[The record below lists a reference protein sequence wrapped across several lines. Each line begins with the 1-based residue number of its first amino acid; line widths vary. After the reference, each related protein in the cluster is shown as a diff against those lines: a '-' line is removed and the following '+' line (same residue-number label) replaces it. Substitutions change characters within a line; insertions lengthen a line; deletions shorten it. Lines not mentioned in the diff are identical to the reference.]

1 MKRVSTLLVLF
12 FLLLLAACGAAVSNT
27 AVTSPTESVNSENGD
42 TAVAV
47 TSPTESVKS
56 ENGDTTVAVTS
67 FTPAQNAAEAA
78 QLRPD
83 DHTQGA
89 VEPIITIIEYGDFQ

>member
-1 MKRVSTLLVLF
+1 MKRVSTLLVMFL
-12 FLLLLAACGAAVSNT
+12 LLLLAACGAAISDT
-27 AVTSPTESVNSENGD
+27 AVTNPIESVQNENGD
-42 TAVAV
+42 TAVA
-47 TSPTESVKS
+47 SSTETVNS
-56 ENGDTTVAVTS
+56 ENEDTAVAVTS

-89 VEPIITIIEYGDFQ
+89 DEPIITIIEYGDFQ